1 MAPLRSFAKLRRT
14 QVLRPQ
20 AAVRCLHR
28 AVREQLHEE
37 GMMQLRRAERSSAGR
52 LLREQ
57 HFAVHLVP
65 EPLELYPV
73 HAKLLHG

>member
-1 MAPLRSFAKLRRT
+1 MC
-14 QVLRPQ
+14 PQ
-20 AAVRCLHR
+20 AAAWCLFR

-73 HAKLLHG
+73 HAKLLRK